1 MATSTDSEID
11 MAAVS
16 ARAPMAHRYFFA
28 LLPDQVTARR
38 IHAFAE
44 REFGAKGLV
53 RTDRLHV
60 TLAITADLDASYPVL
75 VDALRRAGDAV
86 STAPFDVAF
95 DQLSGGRR
103 TVALR
108 PVRNASPLRA
118 LQAALARAMAAQGI
132 PMRADWSFSPHVTL
146 VYRDGEPITR
156 PVEGFAWSAREFVLI
171 ESLVGLTQHNVLG
184 RWTLSAP
191 QPSLFPD

>member
-1 MATSTDSEID
+1 

-28 LLPDQVTARR
+28 LLPDEVTARR

-44 REFGAKGLV
+44 GQFGAKGLV

-60 TLAITADLDASYPVL
+60 TLAITADFDASYPVL
-75 VDALRRAGDAV
+75 VDALRRAGDVV
-86 STAPFDVAF
+86 SAPPFDVAF
-95 DQLSGGRR
+95 GQLSGGRR

-108 PVRNASPLRA
+108 PIRNVPPLRV
-118 LQAALARAMAAQGI
+118 LQAAIVRAMAAQGV
-132 PMRADWSFSPHVTL
+132 PMRADWTFNPHVTL

-156 PVEGFAWSAREFVLI
+156 LVEGFAWSAREFVLI
-171 ESLVGLTQHNVLG
+171 ESLVGLTQHSVLG
-184 RWTLSAP
+184 RWTLSTP